1 MQTVK
6 LPRLHVHRHT
16 CSDLLNSK
24 VFSSLSKGEA
34 YTGLHSPA
42 ARENIFTNCTGRTIR
57 AVHLHHFS
65 WMLKK
70 KSKKIKF
77 WTLYTANIIIIS
89 FKLLCNLLVLLSFK
103 SVAVNCYHDT
113 LANTW
118 CGSFWLNKTI
128 LHKCRARHNCRY
140 LGTSVMKIKGNKSE
154 ALRDYPATDHPHLTV
169 AISSQQSTIGHGSQ
183 NQLAYS
189 DLHRPHL
196 KCCQL
201 HAAGVVLGMQL
212 LQFPW
217 ERWGWMQ
224 WWCSRPVPADWA
236 AR

>member
-1 MQTVK
+1 MFRSIELEDFLKSIKRWSIYWATFTSCQRKYFYK
-6 LPRLHVHRHT
+6 LYRKDNSSSP
-16 CSDLLNSK
+16 SSSFFLN
-24 VFSSLSKGEA
+24 V
-34 YTGLHSPA
+34 
-42 ARENIFTNCTGRTIR
+42 
-57 AVHLHHFS
+57 
-65 WMLKK
+65 KK